1 VSDGTQSAPRA
12 TLDDPTPERAAAVI
26 RPLTATSP
34 GVAIVLGSGL
44 GSGLA
49 DDLAVDADV
58 SYRDLPGFPGSTVPG
73 HAGRVICGTLA
84 GTSVVV
90 FSGRIHFYEGHG
102 IAATTLIPRVAA
114 ALGVRTIV
122 LTNAAGGLDPSMRPG
137 QLMLIRDHVNWMG
150 VNPLTGWR
158 MEDGTPA
165 FVDLSR
171 VYDPG
176 LLEAARTAAE
186 AAGVPVSVG
195 VYAAAAGPSYETG
208 AEAAALATLGAQA
221 VGMST
226 VPEAVA
232 AAGLG
237 LRVLGISLITNL
249 AGTEATHGE
258 VLAAAAGATKGL
270 RAILNATIPPAAAPS
285 ERPSAGDD

>member
-1 VSDGTQSAPRA
+1 MTPTGSTPLRA
-12 TLDDPTPERAAAVI
+12 TLDDPAPERAAAVI
-26 RPLTATSP
+26 RPLATASP
-34 GVAIVLGSGL
+34 SVAVVLGSGL
-44 GSGLA
+44 GAGLG
-49 DDLAVDADV
+49 DDLVVEAEVG
-58 SYRDLPGFPGSTVPG
+58 YRDLPGFPGSTVPG
-73 HAGRVICGTLA
+73 HAGRVLCGTLA
-84 GTSVVV
+84 QTPVLV

-102 IAATTLIPRVAA
+102 IAATTLIPRVASV
-114 ALGVRTIV
+114 LGVRTIV

-137 QLMLIRDHVNWMG
+137 QLMLIRDHLNWMG

-176 LLEAARTAAE
+176 LIDAARRAAQ
-186 AAGVPVSVG
+186 AAGVTVSVG
-195 VYAAAAGPSYETG
+195 VYAAAAGPTYETG

-232 AAGLG
+232 AAALG
-237 LRVLGISLITNL
+237 LRVLGISLVTNL
-249 AGTEATHGE
+249 AGTEATHEE
-258 VLAAAAGATKGL
+258 VLAAAGGATPGL
-270 RAILNATIPPAAAPS
+270 RAILKATVPLAAAA
-285 ERPSAGDD
+285 EGRANADDD

>member
-1 VSDGTQSAPRA
+1 VTPTGPAHPRA
-12 TLDDPTPERAAAVI
+12 TLDDPAPERAAAVI
-26 RPLTATSP
+26 RPLATP
-34 GVAIVLGSGL
+34 PPLVAVVLGSGL
-44 GSGLA
+44 GAGLG
-49 DDLAVDADV
+49 DDLAVV
-58 SYRDLPGFPGSTVPG
+58 GEVGYRELPGFPGSTVPG
-73 HAGRVICGTLA
+73 HAGRVLIGTLA
-84 GTSVVV
+84 DTSVVV

-122 LTNAAGGLDPSMRPG
+122 LTNAAGGLDPTMKPG

-165 FVDLSR
+165 FVDLSS

-176 LLEAARTAAE
+176 LLEAAERAAKV
-186 AAGVPVSVG
+186 AGVPVSVG
-195 VYAAAAGPSYETG
+195 VYAAAAGPSYETA

-237 LRVLGISLITNL
+237 LRVLGISLVTNL
-249 AGTEATHGE
+249 AGTEATHEE
-258 VLAAAAGATKGL
+258 VLAAAAGATPGL
-270 RAILNATIPPAAAPS
+270 RAILNATIPLAAAPD
-285 ERPSAGDD
+285 ERTNIGDE